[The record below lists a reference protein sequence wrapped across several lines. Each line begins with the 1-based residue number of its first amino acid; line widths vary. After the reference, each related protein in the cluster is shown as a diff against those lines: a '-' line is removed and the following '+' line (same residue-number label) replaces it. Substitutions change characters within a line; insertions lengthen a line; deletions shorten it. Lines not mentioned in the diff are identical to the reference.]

1 MTREERLVLLLARGR
16 LTESEQARAR
26 SLLSSVPDWTRCL
39 RLARRHEVVPLVHR
53 NLERLGFSGVL
64 CEAREALEAGRRAV
78 AARNALF
85 ARELAHAMRILA
97 DAGVPAIPMKGVL
110 LADTLYG
117 DPSLRDCSDMD
128 VLVPRDR
135 AREALRLLR
144 AQGYASEFSEHF
156 FEALLL
162 RGHIEY
168 TLTRR
173 EREFEYVID
182 LHWGIGWSA
191 PDDRRAAAALW
202 AESRHV
208 TRLGVRMQAMSPEWE
223 LLTLAVHAARH
234 GWRPLKWLVD
244 VHDYCQSRPV
254 NWRNLRE
261 AAEQFGWLSA
271 LEQTFGACR
280 MLLGT
285 PTPPGLAPVRP
296 TRWASVLERQGRRE
310 APEALLPLRVISSH
324 LARVRYLLRQ
334 LFVPTLAERR
344 LVRLPSGLGLFY
356 YPIRPVRLGGKW
368 GWQLLQTIALR
379 APRVTRRATA
389 ALGRPQ
395 EEER

>member
-1 MTREERLVLLLARGR
+1 MTQEERLVLLLARGR

-26 SLLSSVPDWTRCL
+26 SLLAPAPDWTRCVHV
-39 RLARRHEVVPLVHR
+39 ARRHEVVPLVHK
-53 NLERLGFSGVL
+53 NFEHLGFPGVPS
-64 CEAREALEAGRRAV
+64 EAREALEAGRRTV
-78 AARNALF
+78 AARSALL
-85 ARELAHAMRILA
+85 ARELARVMRILA

-110 LADTLYG
+110 LAEILYG
-117 DPSLRDCSDMD
+117 DPGLRDCSDMD

-182 LHWGIGWSA
+182 LHWGIGWSG

-202 AESRHV
+202 AESRQV
-208 TRLGVRMQAMSPEWE
+208 TRLGVGMQAMSPEWE

-244 VHDYCQSRPV
+244 AHDYCQSRPV
-254 NWRNLRE
+254 DWRNLRR
-261 AAEQFGWLSA
+261 AAAQFGWLSA
-271 LEQTFGACR
+271 LEQTFGACQT
-280 MLLGT
+280 LLGT
-285 PTPPGLAPVRP
+285 PTPPGLAQVRP
-296 TRWASVLERQGRRE
+296 TRWASVLERQGGRE

-324 LARVRYLLRQ
+324 LARVSYLLRQ

-344 LVRLPSGLGLFY
+344 FVRLPSRLGLLY
-356 YPIRPVRLGGKW
+356 YPLRPVRLGGKW
-368 GWQLLQTIALR
+368 GARLLQRIPFR
-379 APRVTRRATA
+379 PSRVTRGA
-389 ALGRPQ
+389 
-395 EEER
+395 